1 MIFKFIRRHL
11 TGAAGEM
18 TLWMREESSLRRIQ
32 PAPLLQTQNF
42 RQKNITDFLVVSD
55 CLLLLIYYTKIQV
68 LTIVFIS
75 VNQQSNQLINGA
87 LMEKELLKLS

>member
-1 MIFKFIRRHL
+1 MIFEFIRRHL

-18 TLWMREESSLRRIQ
+18 TLRLREDSSLRRIQ